1 MATASDGRHEMR
13 DMRDRVLFVCGYDTY
28 ETWTNDYPKE
38 LALPRTAKARMEEL
52 LATSGG
58 AGA

>member
-1 MATASDGRHEMR
+1 MR